1 VEDRGLLARNAMYV
15 GGAIGPFGAS
25 IVVPMLPELRNS
37 FSASS
42 EQVAGSLTAYFIPFA
57 VLLVV
62 SGTIGERFGRRRVV
76 RVSLVTYA
84 ISSLACA
91 VAPGLGLFLAARVA
105 QGASNAFIT
114 PLLLAGLAD
123 IHPPDRLGRAVGI
136 YGSFQAGGQVL
147 APVVGGLAAEVDWR
161 LGFILPAALA
171 LLLWFTPPP
180 GEPRPGTD
188 RPPVAALFHRRLLM
202 LGLASLASG
211 AGVIGIGYLVALYS
225 RDTLG
230 VSPAGTGLLLMA
242 GGGAGVV
249 ASPFLG
255 SLVDRLGG
263 RRAGAIGAVAAG
275 TVVVLLGQTR
285 SVALVTL
292 LWAGVGA
299 SAGLIRISQQRLA
312 VGLVPRNRGGA
323 VSSVLSLRFAGH
335 AMSPILWTSLLAR
348 DARLDFLAVGL
359 TAVLVVVLFGAM
371 GPVGN
376 LSEEQSGEGF
386 ELTD

>member
-1 VEDRGLLARNAMYV
+1 MDDRGLLARNAMYV

-25 IVVPMLPELRNS
+25 VVVPMLPELRDS

-42 EQVAGSLTAYFIPFA
+42 EQVAASLTAYFVPFA
-57 VLLVV
+57 ILLVV

-84 ISSLACA
+84 AASLACA
-91 VAPGLGLFLAARVA
+91 LAPGLGLFLVARVA
-105 QGASNAFIT
+105 QGASNSFIT
-114 PLLLAGLAD
+114 PLLLAGLAEV
-123 IHPPDRLGRAVGI
+123 HPPERLGRAVGV

-147 APVVGGLAAEVDWR
+147 APVVGGLAAEVNWR
-161 LGFILPAALA
+161 LGFVLPAALA

-180 GEPRPGTD
+180 GEPRPGAD
-188 RPPVAALFHRRLLM
+188 RPPVAVLFHRRLLM

-225 RDTLG
+225 RDVLG

-242 GGGAGVV
+242 GGAAGVV

-263 RRAGAIGAVAAG
+263 RRAGAIGAVVAG
-275 TVVVLLGQTR
+275 SLVVLMGQTAR
-285 SVALVTL
+285 VALVTV

-335 AMSPILWTSLLAR
+335 AVSPILWTSLVAR
-348 DARLDFLAVGL
+348 DPGLDFLAVGL
-359 TAVLVVVLFGAM
+359 TAVVVVALFGAM
-371 GPVGN
+371 GPVAAGRA
-376 LSEEQSGEGF
+376 EGEGS
-386 ELTD
+386 LSS